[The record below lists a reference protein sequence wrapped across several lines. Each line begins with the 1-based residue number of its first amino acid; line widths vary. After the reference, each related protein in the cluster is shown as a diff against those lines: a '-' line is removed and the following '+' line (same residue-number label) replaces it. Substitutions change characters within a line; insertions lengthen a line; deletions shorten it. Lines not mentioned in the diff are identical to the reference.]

1 MSFNFLN
8 TKIIFK
14 PLFLPTIFLLI
25 VFPILILLGSWQVY
39 RLIWKENL
47 IEYYQ
52 NQSSSAFLDLSKDI
66 SSKLNLEF
74 RKVKF
79 KGTFLNSKEIYIS
92 GKTYEGNIGFH
103 VVTPFRMQNN
113 KTVFIN
119 RGWVSEGYR
128 DPEKRKFSL
137 LNNETEINGI
147 IRFPQKKGYF
157 VPENDPNKGFWFTIN
172 PNEIIKF
179 LKFKEIDTISEFYV
193 DAIRQEGKIK
203 IPIGANGK
211 PNLRNQHLSY
221 AITWY
226 SLALVLLIIYILF
239 HRSVSRLLFKKL

>member
-14 PLFLPTIFLLI
+14 PLFFPTLFLLI

-52 NQSSSAFLDLSKDI
+52 NQSSSKLLDLSKNI
-66 SSKLNLEF
+66 SNNENLEF

-79 KGTFLNSKEIYIS
+79 RGTFLNAKEIYIS

-113 KTVFIN
+113 KIVFIN

-128 DPEKRKFSL
+128 NPEKRKFSL
-137 LNNETEINGI
+137 LKNETEINGI

-172 PNEIIKF
+172 PNEITKF
-179 LKFKEIDTISEFYV
+179 LKFKKIDTISEYYV
-193 DAIRQEGKIK
+193 DALRDEGKIK

-226 SLALVLLIIYILF
+226 SLALVLLIIYTLF
-239 HRSVSRLLFKKL
+239 HRSVGRLLFKKL